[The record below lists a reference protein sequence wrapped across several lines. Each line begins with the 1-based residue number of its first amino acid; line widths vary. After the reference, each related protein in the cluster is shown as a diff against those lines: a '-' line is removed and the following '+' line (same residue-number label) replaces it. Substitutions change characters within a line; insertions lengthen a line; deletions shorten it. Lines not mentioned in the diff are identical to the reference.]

1 MGFMMK
7 LSLKDLIFL
16 LTVVDRS
23 TIIGRD
29 APYVSDLIS
38 RLDKEKNKQEKEE
51 GVKPPSV

>member
-7 LSLKDLIFL
+7 LSLKDLIFIL
-16 LTVVDRS
+16 SVIDKS

-29 APYVSDLIS
+29 APYVSDLIG
-38 RLDKEKNKQEKEE
+38 RLDKEKNKQEKEV

>member
-7 LSLKDLIFL
+7 LSLKDLIFI
-16 LTVVDRS
+16 LTVIDRS
-23 TIIGRD
+23 TIVGRD

>member
-1 MGFMMK
+1 MMK

-29 APYVSDLIS
+29 APYVSDLINRS
-38 RLDKEKNKQEKEE
+38 DKEKNKQEKEE
-51 GVKPPSV
+51 GVKPPNV